1 MGVGAAKRRSS
12 LLDYELAS
20 FGEESSST
28 SFRDGNDIRKL
39 PAGAGRGGWHRE
51 NRASSVFRVR
61 RATSRV
67 RSQSHARGAA
77 RVLLG
82 RRVESRVFR
91 GAMFKSLSAVQKALG
106 ALPAAMEPSRVN
118 GKWHAPKF
126 SRRKLAE
133 LRKAALGFDLPWDW
147 DRERKPV
154 REREP
159 KGTSTTGSGR
169 CARRRSRRRSRAAQ
183 LVAAYRAKRKI
194 VPTTL
199 NDHHVV
205 AEITLKRRAA
215 VNPQGKK

>member
-1 MGVGAAKRRSS
+1 MALVRALVRS
-12 LLDYELAS
+12 LLGFGLAHARRP
-20 FGEESSST
+20 GAM
-28 SFRDGNDIRKL
+28 RKL
-39 PAGAGRGGWHRE
+39 VRGGAWTRPTW
-51 NRASSVFRVR
+51 N
-61 RATSRV
+61 
-67 RSQSHARGAA
+67 
-77 RVLLG
+77 VLLARLLG
-82 RRVESRVFR
+82 

-159 KGTSTTGSGR
+159 KGHKHDR
-169 CARRRSRRRSRAAQ
+169 ERPMREAKIAAALAKQ
-183 LVAAYRAKRKI
+183 PELVAAYRAKRKI

-199 NDHHVV
+199 ERLTMST
-205 AEITLKRRAA
+205 AELVLKRRTA
-215 VNPQGKK
+215 VNPEGKK